1 MENKRPFSFEECHQK
16 VCEQVENFEEN
27 LNHYKSKDYLEA
39 QLRQDFLDPFFT
51 YLGWDVSHKF
61 QKNPYKQEVKIEKTQ
76 KQKGSGGKKFADY
89 AFYLDPDY
97 KNPIFFVEAKKPAVV
112 LGNNKEY
119 YLQTH
124 KYGWNAQVPVSILTD
139 FEEFIII
146 DCRAKPNIK
155 YSHNT
160 AVKKYN
166 FKDYLDPKKFK
177 EIYYLFSREAVVDNS
192 IPNFVDTQMK
202 ITKGKAIQGKLFG
215 GSYKSVD
222 DEFLNY
228 IDELRKDLARGF
240 IAKNPELS
248 SDELTEATQKTI
260 DRLVFIRFLEDKQI
274 EYDDHI
280 YDIRKWKDFISLSK
294 ALDTKYNGVV
304 FKPCI
309 IDSSTF
315 DGIDDTL
322 FTDFCID
329 ISSKESPYNFNAIP
343 IHIIGNIYERFLGKI
358 VSVDNGKVEIE
369 LKPEVR
375 KAGGIFYTPKF
386 IVDYLVEKTVGSQI
400 KGKTPKQI
408 DMMSFADI
416 SCGSGSFLIGV
427 YECLIDYHKEYYYSN
442 LQGKTKITKGHDDY
456 GNAEFREGDWFI
468 TLKRKQE
475 ILLNCV
481 FGVDIDSQAV
491 EVTQLSLFLKL
502 LEEESL
508 GTTTGF
514 QTSLYSKVL
523 PDLTSNIKCG
533 NSLVGWDVST
543 NMGGLS
549 IEEERQ
555 INPFDYSA
563 SFPKISPKGFDAI
576 VGNPPYVKEGKIDK
590 RVMEYIKNSYC
601 APYYQGKM
609 DIWYFFVCNGLDLLK
624 EDGLLGYIAPNNWT
638 TNAGASKMRNKVIRD
653 SKILEM
659 IDFGSYM
666 VFEDAS
672 IQTMNFI
679 LQKNKSKDSYTFLY
693 SKLVDH
699 NKSNLDAIA
708 LLDQEENVNNV
719 VLAPILKR
727 KDFVDKYLVFG
738 NKQVSKLLSKI
749 KAKSNFILDEKLEVA
764 QGIVPNPD
772 VIGTRNI
779 KKIPTSEITKHKIVK
794 GDGVFVVNRGFFK
807 SLSSSESSF
816 IKPVYEPYLCNRYSL
831 GEFDKEMI
839 YSTVD
844 NSINKAHSNL
854 YNHLSKY
861 QVIMDERRENLKGA
875 RSFYHLHWPRDPV
888 FFQAG
893 PKIISVRKCDK
904 PTFIYS
910 EKEVY
915 VMMSFNVIKSDRINL
930 KYLTAILNSKLCE
943 FWLKNKGKMQGDNFQ
958 IDKEPL
964 LDIPILKSND
974 KAIIFKISKLV
985 DEITLTIK
993 NKTKATTQKESEF
1006 LDHKITNLEGQINN
1020 EVYKLY
1026 DITTEEVAIIEQS

>member
-1 MENKRPFSFEECHQK
+1 MENKRTLSFEECHQK
-16 VCEQVENFEEN
+16 VCEQVKNFEEN

-39 QLRQDFLDPFFT
+39 QVRLDFLDPFFT
-51 YLGWDVSHKF
+51 YLGWDVGHKY
-61 QKNPYKQEVKIEKTQ
+61 QKSPWKQEVKIEKTQ
-76 KQKGSGGKKFADY
+76 KQEGAGGKKFADY

-112 LGNNKEY
+112 LENNKEY

-146 DCRAKPNIK
+146 DCRAKPDIQ

-166 FKDYLDPKKFK
+166 FKDYLDPEKFK

-202 ITKGKAIQGKLFG
+202 ITKGKAKQGKLFG
-215 GSYKSVD
+215 GAYKPVD

-228 IDELRKDLARGF
+228 IDELRLDLARGF
-240 IAKNPELS
+240 IAKNPDLS
-248 SDELTEATQKTI
+248 SYELTEATQKTI

-280 YDIRKWKDFISLSK
+280 NDIRKWKDFISLSK
-294 ALDTKYNGVV
+294 ALDTKYNGIV
-304 FKPCI
+304 FKPSI
-309 IDSSTF
+309 IDTATF
-315 DGIDDTL
+315 KGIDDTL

-358 VSVDNGKVEIE
+358 VSVDNGKVSIE

-375 KAGGIFYTPKF
+375 KAGGVFYTPKY
-386 IVDYLVEKTVGSQI
+386 IVDYLVEKTVASQI

-408 DMMSFADI
+408 DKMSFADI

-456 GNAEFREGDWFI
+456 GNAEYREGDWFI

-481 FGVDIDSQAV
+481 YGVDIDSQAV
-491 EVTQLSLFLKL
+491 EVSQLSLFLKL

-508 GTTTGF
+508 GTTAGF
-514 QTSLYSKVL
+514 QTTLYSKVL
-523 PDLTSNIKCG
+523 PDLTFNIKCG

-543 NMGGLS
+543 NMGGLA
-549 IEEERQ
+549 IEEEMKV
-555 INPFDYSA
+555 NPFDYST
-563 SFPKISPKGFDAI
+563 SFPKIFPKGFDAI

-624 EDGLLGYIAPNNWT
+624 EDGLLAYIAPNNWT
-638 TNAGASKMRNKVIRD
+638 TNAGASKMRNKVIKD

-679 LQKNKSKDSYTFLY
+679 LQKNTSIDNYTFLH
-693 SKLVDH
+693 SKLVKH

-708 LLDQEENVNNV
+708 LLNQEEADNNV
-719 VLAPILKR
+719 IQAPKLKR
-727 KDFVDKYLVFG
+727 KDLIDQYLVFG
-738 NKQVSKLLSKI
+738 NKQDSNLLSKI
-749 KAKSNFILDEKLEVA
+749 KSKANFYFNKEDELT
-764 QGIVPNPD
+764 QGIVAPQDSVNKKSAKLLNVP
-772 VIGTRNI
+772 VLTGVFILSNSELKSLELSKNELSLI
-779 KKIPTSEITKHKIVK
+779 KPLFTSEQVDRYFTERDNKLNVIYTTSNFKDPNSLNDYPKLKTHLDRFQAIITSTYKPYGLHRSRKES
-794 GDGVFVVNRGFFK
+794 FFK
-807 SLSSSESSF
+807 GSKILVLRKCSDL
-816 IKPVYEPYLCNRYSL
+816 PVFSYV
-831 GEFDKEMI
+831 EFD
-839 YSTVD
+839 
-844 NSINKAHSNL
+844 
-854 YNHLSKY
+854 
-861 QVIMDERRENLKGA
+861 
-875 RSFYHLHWPRDPV
+875 SFV
-888 FFQAG
+888 TQ
-893 PKIISVRKCDK
+893 
-904 PTFIYS
+904 
-910 EKEVY
+910 
-915 VMMSFNVIKSDRINL
+915 SFNIIKSNRINL
-930 KYLTAILNSKLCE
+930 KYLTAILNSNLIR
-943 FWLKNKGKMQGDNFQ
+943 FWLLNKGKMQGDNFQ
-958 IDKEPL
+958 LDTGPL
-964 LDIPILKSND
+964 LDIPIFKSND
-974 KAIIFKISKLV
+974 KTVISKISSMV
-985 DEITLTIK
+985 DDITLTMK
-993 NKTKATTQKESEF
+993 NKTVATTQKESEF
-1006 LDHKITNLEGQINN
+1006 LEHKIISIEGQINK

-1026 DITTEEVAIIEQS
+1026 DISPEEAAIVEQS